1 MAEAVWRLEVDLPAR
16 EQAAST
22 ARRVLQ
28 HVLSSWGREHLLEDA
43 GIVASELV
51 TNAVQH
57 AADGGQLRLDVQAD
71 GNGRLNIAVN
81 DGSMEFPTLQEPAV
95 DAETGRGLLIV
106 AQLSNRW
113 GVDPRPGQGKRVWAE
128 LG

>member
-1 MAEAVWRLEVDLPAR
+1 MAEAVWRLKVDLPAK

-22 ARRVLQ
+22 ARRLLQQVLN
-28 HVLSSWGREHLLEDA
+28 SWGRAQLLEDA

-57 AADGGQLRLDVQAD
+57 AADGGELRLDVQVD
-71 GNGRLNIAVN
+71 ESGCLNIAVN
-81 DGSMEFPTLQEPAV
+81 DGSERLPTLQEPSF
-95 DAETGRGLLIV
+95 DAEAGRGLLIV
-106 AQLSNRW
+106 EQLSTRW
-113 GVDPRPGQGKRVWAE
+113 GVEPRPGEGKRVWAE

>member
-1 MAEAVWRLEVDLPAR
+1 MAEAVWRLKVDLPAK
-16 EQAAST
+16 EQAAAT

-28 HVLSSWGREHLLEDA
+28 QVLSSWGRAQLLEDA

-57 AADGGQLRLDVQAD
+57 AANGGQLRLDVEIDA
-71 GNGRLNIAVN
+71 NGRLSIAVN
-81 DGSMEFPTLQEPAV
+81 DGSDQLPTLQEPVV
-95 DAETGRGLLIV
+95 DAEAGRGLRIV
-106 AQLSNRW
+106 AQLSSRW
-113 GVDPRPGQGKRVWAE
+113 GVEPRPGRGKRVWAE

>member
-1 MAEAVWRLEVDLPAR
+1 MVEAVWHLEVDLPAK

-22 ARRVLQ
+22 ARRLLRQ
-28 HVLSSWGREHLLEDA
+28 VLSSWGRVQLLEDA

-57 AADGGQLRLDVQAD
+57 AADGGHLHLDVGIDEA
-71 GNGRLNIAVN
+71 GRMNIAVD
-81 DGSMEFPTLQEPAV
+81 DGSERLPTLQEPSIDDEA
-95 DAETGRGLLIV
+95 GRGLLIV

-113 GVDPRPGQGKRVWAE
+113 GVEPHPGEGKRVWAE